1 MIEFVWFRRR
11 YNYTTPKS
19 FLELIYLYRNMLA
32 KERTTLTS
40 DIDRLSNGLDK
51 LETTSKDVA
60 LLEEEI
66 KVKSVEVEAAKEQAD
81 QIAEKVGGEKAK
93 VEVAAAGANDEAAKC
108 AVIAENAGKME
119 ADCTRDLEAAIPAVQ
134 KAEAALDSL
143 KKKELDELKSL
154 GKPPGGVDDV
164 TNAILA
170 IKGEPKKNW
179 DWNNAKLMMN
189 KVEKFIEELKGL
201 KAVIDNGQ
209 MPAKNIEAARPMLA
223 LEHIQNVEIMKKK
236 SNAAAGTFL
245 HK

>member
-1 MIEFVWFRRR
+1 MSNQINFPVFICR

-32 KERTTLTS
+32 KERNALAG
-40 DIDRLSNGLDK
+40 DIDRLSSGLDK

-60 LLEEEI
+60 VLEEEI
-66 KVKSVEVEAAKEQAD
+66 KVKSVEVEAAKTQAD

-93 VEVAAAGANDEAAKC
+93 VEVAAAGANEEAAKC

-134 KAEAALDSL
+134 KAEAALDAL

-164 TNAILA
+164 TGAILA
-170 IKGEPKKNW
+170 IKGEPQKSWK
-179 DWNNAKLMMN
+179 DWNAAKLMMKDVN
-189 KVEKFIEELKGL
+189 KFMEDLKGL
-201 KAVIDNGQ
+201 KVTIDNGQ
-209 MPAKNIEAARPMLA
+209 LPAKNVDNARPFLA
-223 LEHIQNVEIMKKK
+223 LEHVQNVDLMKKK
-236 SNAAAGTFL
+236 SGAAAG
-245 HK
+245 